1 MIDFHEDI
9 KYTQMFLGFCGSY
22 GSYKAKVDG
31 IWGPKTNDAMTDF
44 EMLTEVIKDGHS
56 LVTDLRSENCI
67 CSLHPNAQLLARDFL
82 LKCEDFPNFKVKI
95 ISGLRSYREQDR
107 LYAKGR
113 TEPGRIVTNSKAG
126 QSYHQFGVA
135 FDCAIFSKNGTYL
148 SDDEY
153 YREIAEK
160 IKDVMQI
167 DCGIDW
173 KTFKDPSHYQLIN
186 LPTITKIRK
195 LFESG
200 KELII

>member
-9 KYTQMFLGFCGSY
+9 KYTQMFLGFCGF
-22 GSYKAKVDG
+22 YKAKVDG
-31 IWGPKTNDAMTDF
+31 IWGPKTNKAMIEF
-44 EMLTEVIKDGHS
+44 EMLTEHIKDGHS

-95 ISGLRSYREQDR
+95 ISGLRSYREQSI

-113 TEPGRIVTNSKAG
+113 TTSGIIVTNSKAG
-126 QSYHQFGVA
+126 QSYHNFGVA
-135 FDCAIFSKNGTYL
+135 FDCGIFSKNGTYL

-153 YREIAEK
+153 YKEIAEK
-160 IKDVMQI
+160 IKDIMQI
-167 DCGIDW
+167 DWGGDW
-173 KTFKDPSHYQLIN
+173 ETFKDSPHYQLIN
-186 LPTITKIRK
+186 LPSVTKIRK